1 MAGDG
6 EEREQSE
13 IWLPVSLPRLAGEGL
28 APSAGRHGCVMIAA
42 DFGKETRSLAQ
53 VISGRGMEWCKE
65 LELDPSALRLLQE
78 TINLGRE
85 EGH

>member
-1 MAGDG
+1 MVAGDG

-42 DFGKETRSLAQ
+42 DLGKGSGSLAQ
-53 VISGRGMEWCKE
+53 VISGRGMEWSSTPLLDPSVK
-65 LELDPSALRLLQE
+65 LELDPSALGCSE
-78 TINLGRE
+78 KP
-85 EGH
+85 